1 MQAATRS
8 CDIPLTTAMTLSEAV
23 TFNAGRTP
31 ENAPDKPVIFAF
43 AFTKRTIDVIAS

>member
-23 TFNAGRTP
+23 TFNANQKMHRI
-31 ENAPDKPVIFAF
+31 N
-43 AFTKRTIDVIAS
+43 R